1 MNFKNAFNYVFSKRK
16 NICPNNGFIE
26 QLIEFQEM
34 LELIN
39 YDFKFLQ
46 TIHNIIFEGDDF

>member
-1 MNFKNAFNYVFSKRK
+1 MKFKDAYNYVLKKR
-16 NICPNNGFIE
+16 NYICPNYGFIE

-39 YDFKFLQ
+39 YQYKFLQ
-46 TIHNIIFEGDDF
+46 PMQSIIFEKDDF

>member
-1 MNFKNAFNYVFSKRK
+1 MNFQDAYDFVLHKRK
-16 NICPNNGFIE
+16 IICPNYGFIE

-39 YDFKFLQ
+39 YKFKFLQ
-46 TIHNIIFEGDDF
+46 PMQNIIFEKDDF

>member
-1 MNFKNAFNYVFSKRK
+1 MKFKDAYNYVLKKR
-16 NICPNNGFIE
+16 NYICPNHGFIE